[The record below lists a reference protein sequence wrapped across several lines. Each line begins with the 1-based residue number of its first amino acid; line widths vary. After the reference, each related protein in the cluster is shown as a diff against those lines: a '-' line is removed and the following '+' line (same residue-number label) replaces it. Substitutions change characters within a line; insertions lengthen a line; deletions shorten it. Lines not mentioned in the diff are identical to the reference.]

1 MTYNQAICIRNEY
14 QFLVTQPGGINLISE
29 VVIAPQ
35 NNQQEFVNAL
45 TDDNNFLTDL
55 ELIESFE
62 DSSYTV
68 LVISDFNGTYA
79 FEDYKLYSYRKNDG
93 QSRWD

>member
-1 MTYNQAICIRNEY
+1 MTYYQAFHIRNEY

-35 NNQQEFVNAL
+35 RNQQEFVNAL
-45 TDDNNFLTDL
+45 TADDNYLTDL
-55 ELIESFE
+55 EVLESFE

-79 FEDYKLYSYRKNDG
+79 FEDYTLYSYRKDK
-93 QSRWD
+93 